1 MYSFVCTHLN
11 KLNALYVSSRRKALK
26 TASRNQAA
34 RPHLPSP
41 LQDTGSIPHLEF
53 AKQERWVCVCVCV
66 CVLLFF
72 YLQKRH
78 IFSENISFSLAFWL
92 VFRPPPLLSDGGNR
106 ALPPA
111 SSARWRG
118 SGSHSNELFL
128 QATFGSLFLYPLAR
142 GTNSKQQ
149 PNPGVSKIQRN
160 LADMTVRGSP

>member
-11 KLNALYVSSRRKALK
+11 KLNALYVSSRRKAMK
-26 TASRNQAA
+26 TASRNQAP

-41 LQDTGSIPHLEF
+41 SQDTGRFPTWNLRTKSGGFL
-53 AKQERWVCVCVCV
+53 CVCV

-128 QATFGSLFLYPLAR
+128 QASFGSLFLYPLAR

-149 PNPGVSKIQRN
+149 PNPGASKIQRN

>member
-26 TASRNQAA
+26 TASRNQAP

-41 LQDTGSIPHLEF
+41 SQDTGSIPHLEF
-53 AKQERWVCVCVCV
+53 VNQEQWVCVCVCLV
-66 CVLLFF
+66 VFLPPEKTYFLRKHFLLFGF
-72 YLQKRH
+72 
-78 IFSENISFSLAFWL
+78 L
-92 VFRPPPLLSDGGNR
+92 VSIQATTSVIRRWQQSSS
-106 ALPPA
+106 PA

-128 QATFGSLFLYPLAR
+128 QASFGSLFLYPLAR

-149 PNPGVSKIQRN
+149 PNPGASKIQRN